1 MVQAKPMSW
10 ILTLCMVLL
19 AASARAEPQIHCEG
33 QEKNLRTYLQ
43 MHEILFMQRDT
54 SRVTEFYADE
64 LISHNNDR
72 GGGAQRRLVRPHEMA
87 AMWDRSR
94 ERDPDRVLEDELI
107 LCVDDFV
114 VVRTLMKTHFVFPLA
129 GIEPTGEPYEYT
141 ATDIYRFENG
151 KVVERWGNND
161 MANAYKQL
169 GFRISPGRE

>member
-1 MVQAKPMSW
+1 MKAIW
-10 ILTLCMVLL
+10 CGLL
-19 AASARAEPQIHCEG
+19 LGCLALPAQAEPLIRCAGE
-33 QEKNLRTYLQ
+33 EENLQTYLQ

-54 SRVTEFYADE
+54 SRVADFYAPE
-64 LISHNNDR
+64 VISHNNDR
-72 GGGAQRRLVRPHEMA
+72 GGGAARRTVTPATMA

-94 ERDPDRVLEDELI
+94 ERDPDRVLKDELI

-114 VVRTLMKTHFVFPLA
+114 IVRTLMKTHFVFPLA

-161 MANAYKQL
+161 MANVYKQL
-169 GFRISPGRE
+169 GFTITRD